1 MNTPQPPHVDL
12 IQGSPMQIEGPTGR
26 PRWRRWKIFFAVL
39 LLSTA
44 IGLAIVYGR
53 SPVYRATASVLT
65 VKPKAV
71 DRRSEEADIEHVA
84 IQGRLL
90 LGEDLLG
97 RLSQRLEETGDGDIA
112 GLEQLRGMLSVVPVP
127 ETNLLELR
135 AEGAIPE
142 QLQRTVNNWAESY
155 EGFRAEEIEAATGRT
170 SAEIEDQ
177 QAQLQIKISEAR
189 AELAEFR
196 QAHDIVSLERD
207 ENRSLATLK
216 GLNNSLNKAHE
227 NLVEARARLLAV
239 DAAIAKGETVI
250 PSEQK
255 TDIARMKLDV
265 ERARA
270 QVADLKQ
277 KYTQRYIDRD
287 PALKAL
293 PGMLIEMER
302 ELARALRLGQETVHD
317 EAKQN
322 LATAEATVE
331 TLEQQLVAH
340 QQQVQTFTERFKE
353 FQALEE
359 NLAGLELLSSE
370 NQARLAQIQV
380 QNLKKFPP
388 IQVVEWAR
396 VPDRPI
402 YPDYERD
409 LMLALASALGLALFV
424 TWLVEYLGERSRP
437 TATPPYMGVRIYQGD
452 RPEALVSTQT
462 GEQPALAQE
471 TVDRPA
477 PPAQLPKLPRE
488 LATTEVEALIAASD
502 PLAGGYAAL
511 LLSGVSPYELPLLH
525 AACFDKVG
533 QLVEVPGASRREI
546 VVEADTWQRL
556 LPVLD
561 ELGESR
567 MAMPLMELDQRLTDI
582 AYKAHLADPGTVN
595 ALSLWHSYV
604 VYLVRQ
610 GIDASS
616 LTRRVG
622 AITSDLHGAL
632 MNFSPSGGNRALSS
646 IEFTHPALRS

>member
-1 MNTPQPPHVDL
+1 MSTPQSPRVDL
-12 IQGSPMQIEGPTGR
+12 IQGSPMQTQGPPGP
-26 PRWRRWKIFFAVL
+26 PRRRRWKIFFVVL
-39 LLSTA
+39 LLATA

-90 LGEDLLG
+90 LGENLLS
-97 RLSQRLEETGDGDIA
+97 RLSRRLEETGDGDIA

-127 ETNLLELR
+127 ATNLLELR
-135 AEGAIPE
+135 AEGAIPQ
-142 QLQRTVNNWAESY
+142 QLQRMINNWAESY

-170 SAEIEDQ
+170 SAEIEDR
-177 QAQLQIKISEAR
+177 QAQLQIRISAAR
-189 AELAEFR
+189 EELAEFR

-227 NLVEARARLLAV
+227 NLVEARARLLAI

-250 PSEQK
+250 PGEQK
-255 TDIARMKLDV
+255 NDIARMKLDV
-265 ERARA
+265 ERTRVR
-270 QVADLKQ
+270 VADLQQ

-287 PALKAL
+287 PALKSL
-293 PGMLIEMER
+293 PGMLREMEQ

-322 LATAEATVE
+322 VSTAEAAVE

-340 QQQVQTFTERFKE
+340 QQQVQIFTERFKE
-353 FQALEE
+353 FEDLEE
-359 NLAGLELLSSE
+359 NLAALELMSSE

-396 VPDRPI
+396 LPDRPI

-409 LMLALASALGLALFV
+409 LMFALAAALGLALFV
-424 TWLVEYLGERSRP
+424 TWLAEYLSERSRP
-437 TATPPYMGVRIYQGD
+437 PASVPYMGVRIYQD
-452 RPEALVSTQT
+452 ERPEALVSTQS
-462 GEQPALAQE
+462 GQQPALAQATAE
-471 TVDRPA
+471 RPA
-477 PPAQLPKLPRE
+477 PPAQLPSLPRE
-488 LATTEVEALIAASD
+488 LATTEIEALIASCD

-525 AACFDKVG
+525 AACFDKAG

-546 VVEADTWQRL
+546 VVEEDIWQRL
-556 LPVLD
+556 LPILD

-582 AYKAHLADPGTVN
+582 AYKARLAAPETVN

-604 VYLVRQ
+604 VFLVRQ

-622 AITSDLHGAL
+622 AIASDLHGAL
-632 MNFSPSGGNRALSS
+632 MNFSPAGGNRALSS
-646 IEFTHPALRS
+646 IEFTHPALRL